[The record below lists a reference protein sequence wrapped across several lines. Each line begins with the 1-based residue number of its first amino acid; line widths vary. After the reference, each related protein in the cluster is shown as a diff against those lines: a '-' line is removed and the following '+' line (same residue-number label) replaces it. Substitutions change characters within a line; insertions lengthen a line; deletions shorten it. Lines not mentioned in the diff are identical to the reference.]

1 MREALHNT
9 RDKHDAKDAQVILHM
24 LSSGNVQRYYEPT
37 GSTIG
42 RRCPKRM
49 TSFPRQRPRLCIG

>member
-24 LSSGNVQRYYEPT
+24 LSSGNVQRYYD
-37 GSTIG
+37 
-42 RRCPKRM
+42 
-49 TSFPRQRPRLCIG
+49 PRAQRLAGVVQSA